1 MLTSPVDDLDIL
13 LHLLNYSTF
22 CLCLVSK
29 IPSIVLVARAKSSKG
44 FSLKGL
50 LLELTG
56 YVVFVTY
63 QIHHAAPS
71 STFLE
76 YPILIAQDT
85 VLLLLI
91 LYYNGEAKHSLIY
104 IALFVGGWKLVTLQD
119 WIIDLAMSLCTLIS
133 ASSKFASAQCLYQSK
148 DSSGVSALAWSIS
161 CYTCLARMFTTIMT
175 TADIQVLTRFTVLSS
190 LNGFVLAMIFHYRR
204 DVKKVE

>member
-1 MLTSPVDDLDIL
+1 MLTSPVDDSNIL

-91 LYYNGEAKHSLIY
+91 LYYNGKAKHSLIY
-104 IALFVGGWKLVTLQD
+104 IALYPPPNQNADVQ
-119 WIIDLAMSLCTLIS
+119 SLCTLIS

-175 TADIQVLTRFTVLSS
+175 TADIQVLTRFAVLSS

>member
-1 MLTSPVDDLDIL
+1 MLTSPVDDPNIL

-91 LYYNGEAKHSLIY
+91 LYYNGKAKHSLIY
-104 IALFVGGWKLVTLQD
+104 IALYPPPNQNADVQ
-119 WIIDLAMSLCTLIS
+119 SLCTLIS

-175 TADIQVLTRFTVLSS
+175 TADIQVLTRFAVLSS

>member
-1 MLTSPVDDLDIL
+1 MLNDSNIL

-76 YPILIAQDT
+76 YPILIAQGD
-85 VLLLLI
+85 VAQDDAIMCNDSCYSLMF
-91 LYYNGEAKHSLIY
+91 HSR
-104 IALFVGGWKLVTLQD
+104 FVGGWKLVTLQD

-161 CYTCLARMFTTIMT
+161 CYTCLAHSDQFVAFGSLILP
-175 TADIQVLTRFTVLSS
+175 VLTRFAVLSS

>member
-1 MLTSPVDDLDIL
+1 MLNDSNIL

-76 YPILIAQDT
+76 YPILIAQEMT
-85 VLLLLI
+85 
-91 LYYNGEAKHSLIY
+91 N
-104 IALFVGGWKLVTLQD
+104 IAHCQFVGGWKLVTLQD

-161 CYTCLARMFTTIMT
+161 CYTCLAHSDQFVAFGSLILP
-175 TADIQVLTRFTVLSS
+175 VLTRFAVLSS

>member
-1 MLTSPVDDLDIL
+1 MLTSPVDDSNIL
-13 LHLLNYSTF
+13 FHLLNYSTF

-29 IPSIVLVARAKSSKG
+29 VPSIVLVARAKSSKG

-76 YPILIAQDT
+76 YPILIAQ
-85 VLLLLI
+85 
-91 LYYNGEAKHSLIY
+91 
-104 IALFVGGWKLVTLQD
+104 GGWKLVTLQD
-119 WIIDLAMSLCTLIS
+119 WIIDLAM
-133 ASSKFASAQCLYQSK
+133 CLYQSK
-148 DSSGVSALAWSIS
+148 DSSGRRHSSAGGG
-161 CYTCLARMFTTIMT
+161 
-175 TADIQVLTRFTVLSS
+175 
-190 LNGFVLAMIFHYRR
+190 LNTFQRGRVHASQLDGRW
-204 DVKKVE
+204 

>member
-1 MLTSPVDDLDIL
+1 MLTSPVDDSNIL

-91 LYYNGEAKHSLIY
+91 LYYNGKAKHSLIY

-119 WIIDLAMSLCTLIS
+119 WIIDLAMALILFLR
-133 ASSKFASAQCLYQSK
+133 AH
-148 DSSGVSALAWSIS
+148 SGCAGFCSRPTHLNHPIIKPLVESGALGWICSP
-161 CYTCLARMFTTIMT
+161 
-175 TADIQVLTRFTVLSS
+175 VLPS
-190 LNGFVLAMIFHYRR
+190 GA
-204 DVKKVE
+204 

>member
-1 MLTSPVDDLDIL
+1 MNSVYSEEVYTGYGISKLT
-13 LHLLNYSTF
+13 NG
-22 CLCLVSK
+22 
-29 IPSIVLVARAKSSKG
+29 RAGNRWHTDSRVG
-44 FSLKGL
+44 DRYAGTDWQRRSLR
-50 LLELTG
+50 

-91 LYYNGEAKHSLIY
+91 LYYNGKAKHSLIY

-175 TADIQVLTRFTVLSS
+175 TADIQVLTRFAVLSS